1 MKQQTII
8 FIAFLF
14 FLSFYAC
21 NGENEKKKEKEVE
34 NKEEISIKSLNK
46 VASYKIDVPE
56 PSGLSF
62 SEDDEVLYTVSD
74 KTNKIYKISTKGELI
89 SIIDCKASD
98 LEGICYDTNN
108 KFIWIA
114 EERNRKIVKLDT
126 KGNIIDGKSLEIQAN
141 DENKGIEGI
150 TINKKNGYTYC
161 VNEGKP
167 GLLIELD
174 ENQKKINEYELN
186 FAEDYSGIFYDSE
199 IDKVWIIS
207 DKSKTITKCDL
218 KGNEIETYKL
228 GIKKAEGVVVDSKNK
243 LIYVVSDKKEKLYV
257 FEY

>member
-8 FIAFLF
+8 FTVLLF
-14 FLSFYAC
+14 SLSFYAC
-21 NGENEKKKEKEVE
+21 NGENEKNQEEETIEKPTM
-34 NKEEISIKSLNK
+34 KSLNK
-46 VASYKIDVPE
+46 IASYKIDVPE

-62 SEDDEVLYTVSD
+62 SEDSAVLYTVSD
-74 KTNKIYKISTKGELI
+74 KTNKIYKISLKGELL
-89 SIIDCKASD
+89 SIINCKASD
-98 LEGICYDTNN
+98 LEGICYDINN
-108 KFIWIA
+108 KFIWVA

-126 KGNIIDGKSLEIQAN
+126 AGNIINETGLKIQAN

-150 TINKKNGYTYC
+150 TINLQNKHIFC

-174 ENQKKINEYELN
+174 KNQQKINEYKLN
-186 FAEDYSGIFYDSE
+186 FAKDYSGIFYDSQ

-218 KGNEIETYKL
+218 QGNEIETYKL